1 MPLYIRD
8 DSVDELAKA
17 VQAASGAKDKTEAVR
32 VALRNE
38 LARLKA
44 KVSMRDK
51 ISALQQRA
59 AERLP
64 ASIEGVDTK
73 KLFDDMW
80 DQGE

>member
-51 ISALQQRA
+51 ISALQDRA

-73 KLFDDMW
+73 KLFDDLW
-80 DQGE
+80 DQGA

>member
-59 AERLP
+59 ADRLP
-64 ASIEGVDTK
+64 ASIDGVDTK
-73 KLFDDMW
+73 RLFDDLW
-80 DQGE
+80 DQGA

>member
-51 ISALQQRA
+51 ISALQDRA

-64 ASIEGVDTK
+64 ASMEGVDTK
-73 KLFDDMW
+73 KLFDDLW
-80 DQGE
+80 DQGA

>member
-73 KLFDDMW
+73 KLFDDLW
-80 DQGE
+80 DQGA

>member
-8 DSVDELAKA
+8 DNVDELAKA

>member
-51 ISALQQRA
+51 ISALQDRA

-73 KLFDDMW
+73 KLFDDLW
-80 DQGE
+80 DQRA

>member
-38 LARLKA
+38 LARLKE
-44 KVSMRDK
+44 KVSVRDK
-51 ISALQQRA
+51 ISVVQQHA

-64 ASIEGVDTK
+64 ASIEDVDTK
-73 KLFDDMW
+73 KLFDDLW
-80 DQGE
+80 DQGG